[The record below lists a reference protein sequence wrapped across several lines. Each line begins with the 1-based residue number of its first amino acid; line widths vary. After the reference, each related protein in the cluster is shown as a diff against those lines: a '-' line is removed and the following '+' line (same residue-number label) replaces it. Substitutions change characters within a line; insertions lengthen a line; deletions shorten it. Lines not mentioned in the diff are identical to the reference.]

1 MEDCCHDAE
10 GTMRALIAELK
21 QIHSRDD
28 LPVHAQKLQQLFN
41 AVADEIIEARKYKK
55 AHPDEE
61 SIISNGKEQSVSDQ
75 LRIELNRILHMEG
88 GREVIEQVQQE
99 AIKKLDSYSG

>member
-10 GTMRALIAELK
+10 SVMRSLIAELK

-28 LPVHAQKLQQLFN
+28 LPAHADRLQQLFT
-41 AVADEIIEARKYKK
+41 ALAEKIVEARKYKEV
-55 AHPDEE
+55 HPDSEPL
-61 SIISNGKEQSVSDQ
+61 IHAGKEQSVSDK

-88 GREVIEQVQQE
+88 GREVIEKAQGE
-99 AIKKLDSYSG
+99 ALELL